1 MKESFKPL
9 SWQLLKSILGIYIL
23 ITVIITVS
31 HVFIEYRYIKN
42 SLEKELVQIGE
53 IFKPSLQ
60 SAIWQL
66 NDEQIA
72 SVGKGIQNM
81 PIVYGVE
88 IISQNG
94 GVLYKSKKSGATQ
107 TTNGDFSYTFDVNYE
122 FEGKTIHLA
131 RVSLHSNDA
140 VVYERTKVGFLM
152 LLLSAFI
159 KSAALV
165 MLFYLAFQRYLK
177 NPLDMLT
184 KQVSGIKDKE
194 YGATPVSVE
203 FKNQNE
209 LSLLQTSFN
218 ELLKHIHEQEEL
230 KTSIIS
236 EQNKLLEIE
245 VQKRTKELQK
255 SELRHRVIF
264 EESSSPGIVWKDGF
278 IITDW
283 NKRAKDLFGWSKE
296 EVIGKSIFDFL
307 IPENIKKVL
316 QDKLVEIARIEN
328 TLPHSINQNITKDGR
343 IVTCEWFNS
352 PLPIAEGEV
361 QEVVSLAV
369 DITERQKAEEIMMEA
384 KHKAE
389 AATQAKSEFLANM
402 SHEIRTPMNA
412 IIGMTY
418 LAKET
423 NLDST
428 QRDYVNKIENS
439 ANSLLGIINDILDF
453 SKIEA
458 GKLELENI
466 EFNLHTVIESV
477 VNIAELK
484 AHEKGLEF
492 IVGYDHNAT
501 MSLFGD
507 PLRLGQILINLAT
520 NAVKFTNYGEVGIY
534 IKKVTTDRFRFEVKD
549 TGIGLDKQQQERLF
563 KSFSQAD
570 NTTTRKYGGTGLGLA
585 ISKQLVGLMNG
596 TIWVESEPGV
606 GSSFI
611 FEIELKEI
619 EADKNEVYTVFE
631 NKNVL
636 IVDDTPSWQTIL
648 TRLLHSYN
656 VTVSS
661 VYSGKEALDTLRRD
675 PKRFDLVL
683 MDWQMPGMDGIETTK
698 LIKEQCKDAIAPTII
713 MVSSHNGKEVIEKAK
728 EAGIDKFLHKP
739 INPSLLYEALTELFG
754 NSVAKTKNKTE
765 QLSLKTKINS
775 LSGSRILLA
784 EDNLLNQ
791 EIVSGILKN
800 SGIKIDI
807 AQNGAEAVNMFKA
820 NKTKYELILMDIQMP
835 LMDGY
840 EASRIIRKIDKN
852 IPIIALTANAMKS
865 DANKAKEAGMNEH
878 ISKPINPQKLFAT
891 LLTHISK
898 KCEPSDDIAQ
908 ETKPLRNKPP
918 LLTHVD
924 IDSVIPKVIED
935 IEFYGDIAGMF
946 VEKYDNFKLEL
957 DDKERKNIIH
967 TMKGVS
973 ATIGATELHRLTL
986 AVEEEPSIK
995 TLELL
1000 MTELALVCE
1009 ELKKNFA
1016 KDKKAHTGDK
1026 IELPLE
1032 EIQALFAELKEAVGT
1047 KRPKLISPIIK
1058 RLDKVA
1064 LPLGKEKSFNTAKK
1078 HIEGYE
1084 FEEALAALE
1093 G

>member
-23 ITVIITVS
+23 ITVIITAS
-31 HVFIEYRYIKN
+31 HVFIEYRHIKN
-42 SLEKELVQIGE
+42 SLEKELIQIGE

-60 SAIWQL
+60 SAIWEL

-81 PIVYGVE
+81 PIVYGVD
-88 IISQNG
+88 IISQSG
-94 GVLYKSKKSGATQ
+94 GVLYKNKKSGVAQ
-107 TTNGDFSYTFDVNYE
+107 TTSGDFSYTFDVNYE
-122 FEGKTIHLA
+122 FEGKIVHLA
-131 RVSLHSNDA
+131 NVSLHSNNE
-140 VVYERTKVGFLM
+140 VVFERTKVGFLM

-159 KSAALV
+159 KSAALAA
-165 MLFYLAFQRYLK
+165 LFYLAFQRYLK

-194 YGATPVSVE
+194 YGATAVSVE

-255 SELRHRVIF
+255 SELRHRIIF

-278 IITDW
+278 IVTDW
-283 NKRAKDLFGWSKE
+283 NKRAEELFGWGKE
-296 EVIGKSIFDFL
+296 EVIGKSFFDFL
-307 IPENIKKVL
+307 IPQNIQKAI
-316 QDKLVEIARIEN
+316 QDKLAEITKIEN
-328 TLPHSINQNITKDGR
+328 MLPHSINQNTTKDGR
-343 IVTCEWFNS
+343 SITCEWFNS
-352 PLPIAEGEV
+352 LLPIVEGEA

-369 DITERQKAEEIMMEA
+369 DITERLKAEEIMREA
-384 KHKAE
+384 KQRAE
-389 AATQAKSEFLANM
+389 AATHAKSEFLANM

-418 LAKET
+418 LVKET
-423 NLDST
+423 NLDSS
-428 QRDYVNKIENS
+428 QRDYISKIENS

-466 EFNLHTVIESV
+466 EFDLHTVVESV
-477 VNIAELK
+477 INIVELK

-492 IVGYDHNAT
+492 IVGYDHNTA

-507 PLRLGQILINLAT
+507 PLRLGQILINLST

-534 IKKVTTDRFRFEVKD
+534 IKKVATDRFRFEVKD

-619 EADKNEVYTVFE
+619 EADKNEIYTVFE

-648 TRLLHSYN
+648 TRLLHRYN

-683 MDWQMPGMDGIETTK
+683 MDWKMPEMDGIEATK
-698 LIKEQCKDAIAPTII
+698 LIKEQCKDAVAPTII
-713 MVSSHNGKEVIEKAK
+713 MVSSHNGKDVIEKAK

-754 NSVAKTKNKTE
+754 NSVAKTHNKTE
-765 QLSLKTKINS
+765 QHSLKTKISS
-775 LSGSRILLA
+775 LAGSIILLA

-791 EIVSGILKN
+791 EIVIGMLKN
-800 SGIKIDI
+800 SGIKIEI
-807 AQNGAEAVNMFKA
+807 AQNGIEAVNMFKT

-835 LMDGY
+835 SMDGY
-840 EASRIIRKIDKN
+840 QASRIIRKINKN

-865 DANKAKEAGMNEH
+865 DADKAKDAGMNDH
-878 ISKPINPQKLFAT
+878 ISKPIDPQKLFAA
-891 LLTHISK
+891 LLAHISK
-898 KCEPSDDIAQ
+898 KCEPSDDTAQ
-908 ETKPLRNKPP
+908 DAKPLQNRHP

-924 IDSVIPKVIED
+924 IDKVIPKVIED

-946 VEKYDNFKLEL
+946 VDKYDNFKLEL
-957 DDKERKNIIH
+957 DDKEYKNVIH
-967 TMKGVS
+967 TMKGIS
-973 ATIGATELHRLTL
+973 ATIGATELHKLSVFAEKEPKDETL
-986 AVEEEPSIK
+986 A
-995 TLELL
+995 LL
-1000 MTELALVCE
+1000 MTELTLVCE

-1016 KDKKAHTGDK
+1016 KDKKAHTDDK
-1026 IELPLE
+1026 IELSSE
-1032 EIQALFAELKEAVGT
+1032 EIEALFAELREAIGA
-1047 KRPKLISPIIK
+1047 KRPKLISPIMEK
-1058 RLDKVA
+1058 LDKIA
-1064 LPLGKEKSFNTAKK
+1064 LPSGKEKSFQSAKK
-1078 HIEGYE
+1078 HIDGYE
-1084 FEEALAALE
+1084 FEEALTALE

>member
-23 ITVIITVS
+23 ITVIITAS
-31 HVFIEYRYIKN
+31 HIFIEYRYIKN
-42 SLEKELVQIGE
+42 SLQKELVQIGE

-66 NDEQIA
+66 NEEQIT
-72 SVGKGIQNM
+72 SVGQGIQNM

-94 GVLYKSKKSGATQ
+94 GVLYKNKKNGAAQ
-107 TTNGDFSYTFDVNYE
+107 TTNGDFSYIFDVNYE
-122 FEGKTIHLA
+122 FEGKTVHLA
-131 RVSLHSNDA
+131 RVSLHSNDE
-140 VVYERTKVGFLM
+140 VVYERAKVGFLM
-152 LLLSAFI
+152 LLLSALI

-177 NPLDMLT
+177 KPLDMLT

-194 YGATPVSVE
+194 YGATPISVE

-209 LSLLQTSFN
+209 LSLLQSSFN
-218 ELLKHIHEQEEL
+218 ELLQHIHEQEKL
-230 KTSIIS
+230 KTSLIS
-236 EQNKLLEIE
+236 EQNKFLEIE

-278 IITDW
+278 IVTDW
-283 NKRAKDLFGWSKE
+283 NKRAEELFGWSKE
-296 EVIGKSIFDFL
+296 EAVGKSVFDFL
-307 IPENIKKVL
+307 IPKSIQKEL
-316 QDKLVEIARIEN
+316 QDKLGEISRIEN

-343 IVTCEWFNS
+343 LVTCEWFNS
-352 PLPIAEGEV
+352 LLPIVEDEV
-361 QEVVSLAV
+361 QEVVSLALDV
-369 DITERQKAEEIMMEA
+369 TERQKAEEIMMEA
-384 KHKAE
+384 KQKAE
-389 AATQAKSEFLANM
+389 AATHAKSEFLANM

-418 LAKET
+418 LAKDT

-428 QRDYVNKIENS
+428 QRDYINKIENS

-492 IVGYDHNAT
+492 IAGYDHNAT

-534 IKKVTTDRFRFEVKD
+534 IKKVGTDRFRFEVKD

-619 EADKNEVYTVFE
+619 ESDKNEVYTVFE

-636 IVDDTPSWQTIL
+636 IVDDTKSWQTIL
-648 TRLLHSYN
+648 TRLLQSYN

-661 VYSGKEALDTLRRD
+661 VYSGKEALETIIED
-675 PKRFDLVL
+675 PKKFDLVL
-683 MDWQMPGMDGIETTK
+683 MDWRMPELDGIETTK

-713 MVSSHNGKEVIEKAK
+713 MVSSHNGKEIIEKAK

-739 INPSLLYEALTELFG
+739 INPSLLYETLIELFG
-754 NSVAKTKNKTE
+754 SSVSKTKNKKVE
-765 QLSLKTKINS
+765 QLSLKTKISS
-775 LSGSRILLA
+775 LSGSKILLA

-791 EIVSGILKN
+791 EIVSGMLKN
-800 SGIKIDI
+800 SGIKIEI

-820 NKTKYELILMDIQMP
+820 NRAEYELILMDIQMP

-865 DANKAKEAGMNEH
+865 DADKAKEAGMNEH
-878 ISKPINPQKLFAT
+878 ISKPINPQKLFAV
-891 LLTHISK
+891 LLAHISK
-898 KCEPSDDIAQ
+898 KCEPSDDGLQ
-908 ETKPLRNKPP
+908 DTKPPLNEQP
-918 LLTHVD
+918 LLTHID
-924 IDSVIPKVIED
+924 IDTVVPKVIED
-935 IEFYGDIAGMF
+935 MEFYADIARIF
-946 VEKYDNFKLEL
+946 VDKYDNFKLEL
-957 DDKERKNIIH
+957 DDEGYKDAIH
-967 TMKGVS
+967 TMKGIS
-973 ATIGATELHRLTL
+973 ATVGATELHRLSV
-986 AVEEEPSIK
+986 AIEKEPSGE

-1000 MTELALVCE
+1000 TAELALVCE

-1016 KDKKAHTGDK
+1016 KDKKAYIGDK
-1026 IELPLE
+1026 KECSFE
-1032 EIQALFAELKEAVGT
+1032 EIEALFAELKDAVAA
-1047 KRPKLISPIIK
+1047 KRPKLISPVIEKLEKI
-1058 RLDKVA
+1058 A
-1064 LPLGKEKSFNTAKK
+1064 LSQDREKSFDAAKK
-1078 HIEGYE
+1078 HINEYE
-1084 FEEALAALE
+1084 YDEALKALD
-1093 G
+1093 